1 MPIAK
6 KNRIRVNEKI
16 IADKV
21 RLIDADGNQLGIVSV
36 AKALEQAGEA
46 ELDLVEI
53 SPNAK
58 PPVCK
63 ILDYGK
69 FKYEEQKRDQQS
81 KKKQHVVKIK
91 EIRLRPRID
100 QHDLETKVN
109 MGRKFLKD
117 GCKLKVTLM
126 FRGRELSRLDLGEI
140 VLDKVAEM
148 LTDIA
153 EIEKRDPMEGRR
165 ITVMYS
171 AK

>member
-1 MPIAK
+1 MIG
-6 KNRIRVNEKI
+6 
-16 IADKV
+16 
-21 RLIDADGNQLGIVSV
+21 ADGNQFGIVSV
-36 AKALEQAGEA
+36 EEALEEANEA

-69 FKYEEQKRDQQS
+69 YKYEEQKREQQS
-81 KKKQHVVKIK
+81 KKKQHIVKVK

-100 QHDLETKVN
+100 QHDLDTKVN

-126 FRGRELSRLDLGEI
+126 FRGREMSRLDLGEI

-148 LTDIA
+148 LADIA

-165 ITVMYS
+165 LTVMYT

>member
-1 MPIAK
+1 MD
-6 KNRIRVNEKI
+6 E
-16 IADKV
+16 
-21 RLIDADGNQLGIVSV
+21 
-36 AKALEQAGEA
+36 ALEEAREAG
-46 ELDLVEI
+46 LDLVEI

-69 FKYEEQKRDQQS
+69 FKYEAQKKEQQS
-81 KKKQHVVKIK
+81 KKKQHVIKIK

-109 MGRKFLKD
+109 MGRKFLKE
-117 GCKLKVTLM
+117 GAKLKVTLM
-126 FRGRELSRLDLGEI
+126 FRGREMSRLDLGEL

-148 LTDIA
+148 LADIA
-153 EIEKRDPMEGRR
+153 EVEKRDPMEGRR
-165 ITVMYS
+165 ISIMYT

>member
-1 MPIAK
+1 MIG
-6 KNRIRVNEKI
+6 
-16 IADKV
+16 
-21 RLIDADGNQLGIVSV
+21 ADGNQFGIVSV
-36 AKALEQAGEA
+36 EEALEEA
-46 ELDLVEI
+46 NEADLDLVEI

-69 FKYEEQKRDQQS
+69 FKYEEQKREQQS
-81 KKKQHVVKIK
+81 KKKQHVVKVK

-126 FRGRELSRLDLGEI
+126 FRGREMSRLDLGEI

-148 LTDIA
+148 LADIA

-165 ITVMYS
+165 LTVMYT

>member
-1 MPIAK
+1 M
-6 KNRIRVNEKI
+6 NESI
-16 IADKV
+16 IADEV
-21 RLIDADGNQLGIVSV
+21 RLIGADGNQFGIVSI
-36 AKALEQAGEA
+36 AKALDEARDA

-81 KKKQHVVKIK
+81 KKKQHVVKVK

-126 FRGRELSRLDLGEI
+126 FRGREMSRLDLGEI

-148 LTDIA
+148 LADIA
-153 EIEKRDPMEGRR
+153 EIEKR
-165 ITVMYS
+165 
-171 AK
+171 

>member
-1 MPIAK
+1 
-6 KNRIRVNEKI
+6 VNEGI
-16 IADKV
+16 IADEV
-21 RLIDADGNQLGIVSV
+21 RLIGADGNQFGIVSV
-36 AKALEQAGEA
+36 SDALEEASEA

-63 ILDYGK
+63 IMDYGK
-69 FKYEEQKRDQQS
+69 FKYEEQKREQQS

-91 EIRLRPRID
+91 EIRVRPRID

-126 FRGRELSRLDLGEI
+126 FRGREMSRLDLGEI

-165 ITVMYS
+165 VTVMYT

>member
-1 MPIAK
+1 M
-6 KNRIRVNEKI
+6 EE
-16 IADKV
+16 
-21 RLIDADGNQLGIVSV
+21 
-36 AKALEQAGEA
+36 ALEEA
-46 ELDLVEI
+46 IEADLDLVEI

-69 FKYEEQKRDQQS
+69 FKYEEQKREQQS

-126 FRGRELSRLDLGEI
+126 FRGREMSRLDLGEI

-148 LTDIA
+148 LADIA

-165 ITVMYS
+165 LTVMYT

>member
-1 MPIAK
+1 M
-6 KNRIRVNEKI
+6 
-16 IADKV
+16 
-21 RLIDADGNQLGIVSV
+21 IDAEGSQYGIVSIRE
-36 AKALEQAGEA
+36 AREQAELAG
-46 ELDLVEI
+46 LDLVEI

-69 FKYEEQKRDQQS
+69 FKYEEQKKRQHS
-81 KKKQHVVKIK
+81 KKKQHIIKIK

-148 LTDIA
+148 LSDIA
-153 EIEKRDPMEGRR
+153 EIEKREPMEGRR
-165 ITVMYS
+165 ISLMYN

>member
-1 MPIAK
+1 
-6 KNRIRVNEKI
+6 
-16 IADKV
+16 
-21 RLIDADGNQLGIVSV
+21 
-36 AKALEQAGEA
+36 LEQARDA
-46 ELDLVEI
+46 DLDLVEI

-69 FKYEEQKRDQQS
+69 FKYEAQKKEQQS
-81 KKKQHVVKIK
+81 KKKQHVIKIK

-109 MGRKFLKD
+109 MGRKFLKE
-117 GCKLKVTLM
+117 GAKLKVTLM
-126 FRGRELSRLDLGEI
+126 FRGREMSRLDLGEI

-148 LTDIA
+148 LADIA
-153 EIEKRDPMEGRR
+153 EVEKRDPMEGRR
-165 ITVMYS
+165 ISIMYT

>member
-1 MPIAK
+1 M
-6 KNRIRVNEKI
+6 NESI
-16 IADKV
+16 FADEV
-21 RLIDADGNQLGIVSV
+21 RLIGADGSQFGIVSI
-36 AKALEQAGEA
+36 AKALDEARDA

-81 KKKQHVVKIK
+81 KKKQHVVKVK

-140 VLDKVAEM
+140 VLEKVAEM

-165 ITVMYS
+165 LTVMYA

>member
-1 MPIAK
+1 M
-6 KNRIRVNEKI
+6 NEGI
-16 IADKV
+16 IADEV
-21 RLIDADGNQLGIVSV
+21 RLIGADGNQFGIVSV
-36 AKALEQAGEA
+36 SDALKEASEA

-63 ILDYGK
+63 IMDYGK
-69 FKYEEQKRDQQS
+69 FKYEEQKREQQS
-81 KKKQHVVKIK
+81 KKKQHVIKIK

-126 FRGRELSRLDLGEI
+126 FRGREMSRLDLGEI

-165 ITVMYS
+165 VTVMYT

>member
-1 MPIAK
+1 MIG
-6 KNRIRVNEKI
+6 
-16 IADKV
+16 
-21 RLIDADGNQLGIVSV
+21 ADGNQFGIVSV
-36 AKALEQAGEA
+36 EEALEEA
-46 ELDLVEI
+46 SEANLDLVEI

-69 FKYEEQKRDQQS
+69 YKYEEQKREQQS

-126 FRGRELSRLDLGEI
+126 FRGREMSRLDLGEI

-148 LTDIA
+148 FADIA

-165 ITVMYS
+165 LTVMYT

>member
-1 MPIAK
+1 M
-6 KNRIRVNEKI
+6 NESI
-16 IADKV
+16 IADEV
-21 RLIDADGNQLGIVSV
+21 RLIGADGNQFGIVSV
-36 AKALEQAGEA
+36 SDALEEASEA

-69 FKYEEQKRDQQS
+69 FKYEEQKRQQES
-81 KKKQHVVKIK
+81 KKKQHIIKIK

-126 FRGRELSRLDLGEI
+126 FRGREMSRLDLGEI
-140 VLDKVAEM
+140 VLDKVAVM
-148 LTDIA
+148 LADIA

-165 ITVMYS
+165 LTVMYT

>member
-1 MPIAK
+1 M
-6 KNRIRVNEKI
+6 NESI
-16 IADKV
+16 IADEV
-21 RLIDADGNQLGIVSV
+21 RLIGADGNQFGIVSV
-36 AKALEQAGEA
+36 SDALEEASEA

-63 ILDYGK
+63 IMDYGK
-69 FKYEEQKRDQQS
+69 FKYEEQKREHQS
-81 KKKQHVVKIK
+81 KKKQHVIKIK

-109 MGRKFLKD
+109 MGRKFLKE

-126 FRGRELSRLDLGEI
+126 FRGREMSRLDLGEI

-165 ITVMYS
+165 LTVMYT

>member
-1 MPIAK
+1 M
-6 KNRIRVNEKI
+6 NEGI
-16 IADKV
+16 IADEV
-21 RLIDADGNQLGIVSV
+21 RLIGADGNQFGIVSV
-36 AKALEQAGEA
+36 SDALEEASEA

-63 ILDYGK
+63 IMDYGK
-69 FKYEEQKRDQQS
+69 FKYEEQKREQQS

-91 EIRLRPRID
+91 EIRVRPRID

-126 FRGRELSRLDLGEI
+126 FRGREMSRLDLGEI

-165 ITVMYS
+165 LTVMYT

>member
-1 MPIAK
+1 M
-6 KNRIRVNEKI
+6 
-16 IADKV
+16 
-21 RLIDADGNQLGIVSV
+21 
-36 AKALEQAGEA
+36 
-46 ELDLVEI
+46 DLVEV

-69 FKYEEQKRDQQS
+69 LKYEDKKKRQQS
-81 KKKQHVVKIK
+81 KKKQHIIKIK

-100 QHDLETKVN
+100 QHDLETKIN
-109 MGRKFLKD
+109 MGRKFLLD

-126 FRGRELSRLDLGEI
+126 FRGREMARLDLGEI

-148 LTDIA
+148 LADIA
-153 EIEKRDPMEGRR
+153 EVEKREPMEGRR
-165 ITVMYS
+165 VSLMYV

>member
-1 MPIAK
+1 
-6 KNRIRVNEKI
+6 VNEYI
-16 IADKV
+16 VAEKV
-21 RLIDADGNQLGIVSV
+21 RLIGADGNQFGIVSV
-36 AKALEQAGEA
+36 EEALEEANDA

-69 FKYEEQKRDQQS
+69 FKYEEQKREQQS

-100 QHDLETKVN
+100 QHDLDTKVN
-109 MGRKFLKD
+109 MGRKFLKE
-117 GCKLKVTLM
+117 GSKLKVTLM
-126 FRGRELSRLDLGEI
+126 FRGREMSRLDLGEI

-148 LTDIA
+148 LADIA

-165 ITVMYS
+165 LTVMYT

>member
-1 MPIAK
+1 MIG
-6 KNRIRVNEKI
+6 
-16 IADKV
+16 
-21 RLIDADGNQLGIVSV
+21 ADGNQFGIVSV
-36 AKALEQAGEA
+36 AEALEEA
-46 ELDLVEI
+46 SDADLDLVEI

-69 FKYEEQKRDQQS
+69 FKYIEQKRRQQS
-81 KKKQHVVKIK
+81 KKKQHIIKIK

-109 MGRKFLKD
+109 MGRKFLLD

-126 FRGRELSRLDLGEI
+126 FRGREMSRLDLGEL

-148 LTDIA
+148 LADIA
-153 EIEKRDPMEGRR
+153 EIEKREPMEGRR
-165 ITVMYS
+165 ISLMYN

>member
-1 MPIAK
+1 MEQA
-6 KNRIRVNEKI
+6 R
-16 IADKV
+16 
-21 RLIDADGNQLGIVSV
+21 DAD
-36 AKALEQAGEA
+36 
-46 ELDLVEI
+46 LDLVEI

-69 FKYEEQKRDQQS
+69 FKYEAQKKEQQS
-81 KKKQHVVKIK
+81 KKKQHVIKIK

-109 MGRKFLKD
+109 MGRKFLKE
-117 GCKLKVTLM
+117 GAKLKVTLM
-126 FRGRELSRLDLGEI
+126 FRGREMSRLDLGEL

-148 LTDIA
+148 LADIA
-153 EIEKRDPMEGRR
+153 EVEKRDPMEGRR
-165 ITVMYS
+165 ISIMYT

>member
-1 MPIAK
+1 M
-6 KNRIRVNEKI
+6 EE
-16 IADKV
+16 
-21 RLIDADGNQLGIVSV
+21 
-36 AKALEQAGEA
+36 ALEEANEA

-69 FKYEEQKRDQQS
+69 YKYEEQKREQQS

-126 FRGRELSRLDLGEI
+126 FRGREMSRLDLGEI

-148 LTDIA
+148 FADIA

-165 ITVMYS
+165 VTVMYT